1 MIKNDFFY
9 CKSFSQRPKPCILTS
24 YSTEV
29 SKLNLNRPIRQYY
42 HPRTMEPMKE
52 DEWDEDS
59 DDDDELDSWRIKRSD
74 NVSSV
79 EILLDMR
86 NNISKF

>member
-1 MIKNDFFY
+1 
-9 CKSFSQRPKPCILTS
+9 
-24 YSTEV
+24 
-29 SKLNLNRPIRQYY
+29 
-42 HPRTMEPMKE
+42 MEPMKE